1 MRTFRITYTKIN
13 KHNNGILRNSTIS
26 VSNPTGD
33 IGRDAH
39 SALNL
44 FVSSIGGL
52 KKYDVLEIQE
62 LNDEGNPIGEP
73 IKPMGDSSIVP
84 YRK

>member
-1 MRTFRITYTKIN
+1 MRTFRITYAQIN
-13 KHNNGILRNSTIS
+13 KYNNGISRSNV
-26 VSNPTGD
+26 VSIPNPTGD

-39 SALNL
+39 SALNV
-44 FVSSIGGL
+44 FITTIGSL

-73 IKPMGDSSIVP
+73 IKPMDDSSIVP

>member
-1 MRTFRITYTKIN
+1 MRTFKIAYTKIN
-13 KHNNGILRNSTIS
+13 KHNKVILRNSTVSI
-26 VSNPTGD
+26 SNPTGD
-33 IGRDAH
+33 LGRDAH

-44 FVSSIGGL
+44 FISSIGSL

-62 LNDEGNPIGEP
+62 LNNEGNPIGEP

>member
-1 MRTFRITYTKIN
+1 MRTFKITYIKIN
-13 KHNNGILRNSTIS
+13 KYNNGILYNSTVSI
-26 VSNPTGD
+26 SNPTGD

-39 SALNL
+39 SALNV
-44 FVSSIGGL
+44 FIATIGSL

-73 IKPMGDSSIVP
+73 IKPMDDSSIVP